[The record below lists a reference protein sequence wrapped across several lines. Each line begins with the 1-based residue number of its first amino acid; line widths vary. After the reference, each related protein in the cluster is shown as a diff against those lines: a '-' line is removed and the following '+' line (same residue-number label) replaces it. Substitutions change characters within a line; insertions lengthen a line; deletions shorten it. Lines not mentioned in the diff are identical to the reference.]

1 MKPNRIILPFSVL
14 LLASQAYAADPG
26 SFRLKMDDQHML
38 VSSFAMEKYLP
49 ENARKIA
56 SEGVTAVTVNQGIC
70 WTVKKPVERSWFV
83 ENSSGSGENQ
93 STDTSMRFITG
104 FFMDLI
110 RGDYDSVKKS
120 FRVSISQK
128 DPENGEI
135 YLHPEDA
142 DLSRILDL
150 ISIKIESGFVSNIRI
165 IEKAGGSTSIVF
177 SGAELTAMPETS
189 VSEYCSAPDRTDRK

>member
-1 MKPNRIILPFSVL
+1 MPNRIILPFTVL

-38 VSSFAMEKYLP
+38 VSSFTMEKYLP

-70 WTVKKPVERSWFV
+70 WTVRKPVERSWFI
-83 ENSSGSGENQ
+83 ENSSGAGENQ
-93 STDTSMRFITG
+93 NADTSMRFITG

-110 RGDYDSVKKS
+110 RGDYDSVKKN
-120 FRVSISQK
+120 FRISISQK
-128 DPENGEI
+128 DHENGEI

-150 ISIKIESGFVSNIRI
+150 ISITVKSGFVSSIRI

-177 SGAELTAMPETS
+177 SGAELASMPERPM
-189 VSEYCSAPDRTDRK
+189 SEYCDAPDRTDRK